1 MMDNEDV
8 AYGTQFAAD
17 SRQRVKRGT
26 EVSEVPAESP
36 ASPAA
41 PDTKQ
46 SGWNQNLQMRG
57 PGSNPARSL
66 RQKETPRLGCNR
78 AAQNPQ
84 IRSGPCSAHAQ

>member
-1 MMDNEDV
+1 M
-8 AYGTQFAAD
+8 FAAD

-36 ASPAA
+36 VSPAA

-57 PGSNPARSL
+57 PGSDPARSL

-78 AAQNPQ
+78 AAQNSQ